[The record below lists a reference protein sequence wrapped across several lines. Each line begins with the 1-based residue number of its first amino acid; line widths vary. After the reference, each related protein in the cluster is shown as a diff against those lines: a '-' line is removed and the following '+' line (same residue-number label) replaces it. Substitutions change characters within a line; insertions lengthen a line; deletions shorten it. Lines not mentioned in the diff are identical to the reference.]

1 MTQFFNK
8 PEEKEK
14 RRRLRSDMPAAE
26 NVVWSRLRRKSVCGY
41 RFRRQYSVGPYVID
55 FYCPALRL
63 AVEIDGES
71 HLGTTAND
79 YDEQRQAFI
88 ESFGIRFVRF
98 TNRDV
103 YDNLAGVLET
113 ISRAAEAEIRH
124 IAPKT
129 KSSKSPPYEG
139 GDTGEVRHPRRPTPC
154 SPPLGRG
161 NS

>member
-8 PEEKEK
+8 SEEKEK

-26 NVVWSRLRRKSVCGY
+26 NVVWSRLRRKLVCGY
-41 RFRRQYSVGPYVID
+41 KFRRQYSVGPYVID

-71 HLGTTAND
+71 HFVTGGND

-88 ESFGIRFVRF
+88 ESFGIRFLRF

-113 ISRAAEAEIRH
+113 ISSVAEAGTRNIGPETESPVSH
-124 IAPKT
+124 N
-129 KSSKSPPYEG
+129 SPP
-139 GDTGEVRHPRRPTPC
+139 
-154 SPPLGRG
+154 
-161 NS
+161 